1 MINKC
6 NMHRRRTAELKETIL
21 IVDDERGIVDMM
33 RTYFSPQYE
42 ILTAYSGEEAIKK
55 AEKQPDLI
63 LLDINM
69 PEIDGLTVCQ
79 TIREHITCPILFL
92 TARIES
98 ADKISGFQAGADDYI
113 VKPFDL
119 DELAARI
126 AAHLRREQRRH
137 NQSIVRFFGELA
149 VDYSARTV
157 AVHGESVSLS
167 KREFDILELL
177 SLNAGQVFDRERI
190 YETVWGI
197 DGDGSSDTVM
207 EHIRKIRVKLAAH
220 THHSYIETVWGC
232 GYKWNV

>member
-1 MINKC
+1 MKP
-6 NMHRRRTAELKETIL
+6 TLL
-21 IVDDERGIVDMM
+21 IVDDERGIVDTM
-33 RTYFSPQYE
+33 RAYFSPQYE
-42 ILTAYSGEEAIKK
+42 ILTAYSGQEAIQK

-69 PEIDGLTVCQ
+69 PGMDGLAVCQ
-79 TIREHITCPILFL
+79 TIRDHVSCPILFL

-98 ADKISGFQAGADDYI
+98 SDQIIGFQAGADDYI

-126 AAHLRREQRRH
+126 AAHLRREQRRSSPS
-137 NQSIVRFFGELA
+137 NLRFFGECV

-157 AVHGESVSLS
+157 TVRGGAVPLS
-167 KREFDILELL
+167 RREFDILELL

-197 DGDGSSDTVM
+197 DGEGSSDTVM
-207 EHIRKIRVKLAAH
+207 EHIRKIRAKLAAH
-220 THHSYIETVWGC
+220 TLHSYIETVWGC
-232 GYKWNV
+232 GYKWNG